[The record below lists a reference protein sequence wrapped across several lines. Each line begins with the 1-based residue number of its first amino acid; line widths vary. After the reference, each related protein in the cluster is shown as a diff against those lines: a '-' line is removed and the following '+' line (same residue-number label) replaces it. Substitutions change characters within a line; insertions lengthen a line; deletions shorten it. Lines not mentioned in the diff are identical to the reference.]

1 MFYDYIYAL
10 YMGTILY
17 VLFLIISNIN
27 IKNRRLKRSQESQI
41 RLYFAMMRPFHLS
54 IVKTNL
60 MFYDCDQNAQISSA
74 GMLVYHLHYS

>member
-54 IVKTNL
+54 IVITNHL
-60 MFYDCDQNAQISSA
+60 NVLRLRPKRTDQQCRHA
-74 GMLVYHLHYS
+74 GLPPSL